1 MVTDRSSRPEQAA
14 KVETVTAS
22 ESEAPCKV
30 YEKVMVKVPA
40 GAAAANCMKMAPV
53 GFETAHGPE
62 PVIEMAAPCDE
73 PSGLWNSENCV
84 LVEVMLV
91 MARLVEPD
99 GAGRVTMAPVGLAG
113 LDERATEAAL
123 VMPQVKMPSPTKPG
137 LHTHTPLLLRLALA
151 LQGDEVPWAIDKAT
165 KSAKSTV
172 AAGKR
177 SFINER
183 EVAMIDEARSSQRE
197 VEKEVGIE
205 KEMEE
210 MRDWERGLVRQLV
223 RQEVVGLVRSW

>member
-1 MVTDRSSRPEQAA
+1 
-14 KVETVTAS
+14 
-22 ESEAPCKV
+22 
-30 YEKVMVKVPA
+30 
-40 GAAAANCMKMAPV
+40 
-53 GFETAHGPE
+53 
-62 PVIEMAAPCDE
+62 
-73 PSGLWNSENCV
+73 
-84 LVEVMLV
+84 
-91 MARLVEPD
+91 
-99 GAGRVTMAPVGLAG
+99 MAPVGLAG

-197 VEKEVGIE
+197 VEKEMEEME
-205 KEMEE
+205 KEEMEE
-210 MRDWERGLVRQLV
+210 MMRDWERGLVRQLV